1 MTEPLYKVL
10 DLDGTA
16 HNGGRGQW
24 MLPAN
29 GQPGAWM
36 PPIVGDL
43 IPCQHGY
50 HLCRRGDLIHWLGPT
65 LWVAEAR
72 WDQIVHTDKVVVRQA
87 RLLHRIETW
96 TERTARLFACECAE
110 RALKRERAAGRE
122 PAEASWQSITVA
134 RRFAS
139 GTATVEELSA
149 ARAAASAA
157 AWDAERDWQ
166 TERLFQIL
174 EGDLPAVKVTP

>member
-1 MTEPLYKVL
+1 MTEPFYKFL
-10 DLDGTA
+10 NLDGTA
-16 HNGGRGQW
+16 YHGGHGQW
-24 MLPAN
+24 ALPTN
-29 GQPGAWM
+29 GQPGTWM

-122 PAEASWQSITVA
+122 PAEASWQSIAVA
-134 RRFAS
+134 KRFAF
-139 GTATVEELSA
+139 GEATREELSA
-149 ARAAASAA
+149 ARARQ
-157 AWDAERDWQ
+157 E
-166 TERLFQIL
+166 
-174 EGDLPAVKVTP
+174 EGICPA